1 MSNAPGNIAP
11 VREEGFDNLLLNAG
25 VFIKNLDYSSIADAD
40 ALLAAIEAAIAGDN
54 GILGM
59 TRGGG
64 SFKVAREIRNV
75 QADGIRYPWK
85 GGKFVDSADPSLS
98 TTLIEQTADNLKA
111 ALGSCTVTSS
121 GKKTTIRMNTAIQ
134 AADYIDVLT
143 WYGSLM
149 DGRMVA
155 ITLFNAFNTADVNIT
170 FTDKGEATSPVEFHA
185 HQENVNDYDYAP
197 FEVVI
202 FEPSGTLGE
211 ITVTSAEGASVGG
224 TVLSTTNVLASGQK
238 YVYKTNGTSTA
249 PSIGYREEPDY
260 TWTEWNGSSEIA
272 IGAANDGKKLT
283 LAVIN
288 SQNKVV
294 KTGAVTLDVKT
305 A

>member
-1 MSNAPGNIAP
+1 MSAPGNIAP
-11 VREEGFDNLLLNAG
+11 VREDGFDNLLLNAG
-25 VFIKNLDYSSIADAD
+25 VFIKNLDYSAIADAD
-40 ALLAAIEAAIAGDN
+40 ALLLAINAAIEAETN
-54 GILGM
+54 ILGM

-64 SFKVAREIRNV
+64 SFKVARDIRNI

-98 TTLIEQTADNLKA
+98 TTLIEQTAQNLKD
-111 ALGSCTVTSS
+111 ALGSCTITPS
-121 GKKTTIRMNTAIQ
+121 GKKTTLTMNTEIQ
-134 AADYIDVLT
+134 DADYINVLT

-149 DGRMVA
+149 DGRMIA
-155 ITLFNAFNTADVNIT
+155 ITLFNAFNTADLNIT

-185 HQENVNDYDYAP
+185 HQEKANDYDTAP
-197 FEVVI
+197 FEIVF

-211 ITVTSAEGASVGG
+211 ITVTSTAGAAVGG
-224 TVLSTTNVLASGQK
+224 TALSTTNVLASGQK
-238 YVYKTNGTSTA
+238 YVYKTNGTTTA

-260 TWTEWNGSSEIA
+260 TWTEWDGSSEIA
-272 IGAANDGKKLT
+272 IGTANNGKKLT

-294 KTGAVTLDVKT
+294 KTGAVTLAVKT

>member
-11 VREEGFDNLLLNAG
+11 VREDGFDNLLLNAG

-40 ALLAAIEAAIAGDN
+40 ALLLAINAAIDAETN
-54 GILGM
+54 ILGM

-64 SFKVAREIRNV
+64 SFKVARDIRNI

-85 GGKFVDSADPSLS
+85 GGKFVDSADPALS
-98 TTLIEQTADNLKA
+98 TTLIEQTAQNLKDA
-111 ALGSCTVTSS
+111 IGSCTITTS
-121 GKKTTIRMNTAIQ
+121 GKKTKLTMNTQIQ
-134 AADYIDVLT
+134 DADYIDVLT
-143 WYGSLM
+143 WYGSLL
-149 DGRMVA
+149 DGRMIA
-155 ITLFNAFNTADVNIT
+155 ITLFNAFNTADLNIT

-185 HQENVNDYDYAP
+185 HQEKANDYDTAP
-197 FEVVI
+197 FEIVF
-202 FEPSGTLGE
+202 FEPSGSMGE
-211 ITVTSAEGASVGG
+211 ITVTSTAGAAVGG
-224 TVLSTTNVLASGQK
+224 TALSTTNVLAAGQK
-238 YVYKTNGTSTA
+238 YVYKTNGTTTA

-260 TWTEWNGSSEIA
+260 TWTEWDGSSEIA
-272 IGAANDGKKLT
+272 IGTANNGKKLT

-294 KTGAVTLDVKT
+294 KTGAVTLAVKT